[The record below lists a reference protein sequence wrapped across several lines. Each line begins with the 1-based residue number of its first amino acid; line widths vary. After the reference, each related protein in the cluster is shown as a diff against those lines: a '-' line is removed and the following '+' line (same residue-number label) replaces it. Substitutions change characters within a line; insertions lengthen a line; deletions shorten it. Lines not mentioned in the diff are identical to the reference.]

1 MTPESSN
8 QPLPEDESFQPASE
22 SPRSSGAESSFEELN
37 GSPSAISIE
46 LLEASDET
54 RLSQILSQALE
65 NDALLNQ
72 FAGCLIPLCEDPS
85 QEALVTQDRLCRV
98 VGSQVRG
105 LGGDDFF
112 ENTEKLRKLSNVT
125 DAILLSC
132 QVNPRARQCEGLQEL
147 LRAEVDLLSQM
158 DMDRGVILDAEN
170 RAALGK
176 ELSPTVLNDWTG
188 LYLDSLEQ
196 VLIGLKIP
204 GFEPSAALLEEC
216 RELVAAQL
224 SWTQVGMGPTE
235 SRTSGEGQLWSE
247 TLGFARA
254 VADCSVETPLMEIA
268 LSLVRWFNEG
278 AWNTA
283 TAPIREEGTDGVELY
298 NMLGWLELAEH
309 RAMAALLRAQTGC
322 EVETLWKEVLETRPL
337 GSRAARVALHGLA
350 RSDATETA
358 EYISKLLNRIG
369 SDKCSPA
376 LAERYLDTLILVAS
390 EPGMP
395 EVIMSAWNP
404 DVEYPIDPLHKELLL
419 ARVDERLELHNR
431 YVEPARARVQQCG
444 DDLISRQRIENR
456 ASKKGVIWSKRAL
469 LALQALGLA

>member
-8 QPLPEDESFQPASE
+8 QPLPEDESFQPAPN
-22 SPRSSGAESSFEELN
+22 SPRQSSAEGALGDLK
-37 GSPSAISIE
+37 GSPSDISIE

-98 VGSQVRG
+98 VASQVRV
-105 LGGDDFF
+105 LGGDDLF
-112 ENTEKLRKLSNVT
+112 ENTEKLRKLLTVT

-147 LRAEVDLLSQM
+147 LRAEVDLLSQL

-170 RAALGK
+170 RAASGI
-176 ELSPTVLNDWTG
+176 ELAPTILNDWIE
-188 LYLDSLEQ
+188 LYLNSIEQ
-196 VLIGLKIP
+196 VMLGLKIP
-204 GFEPSAALLEEC
+204 GFEPSAQLLEEC

-224 SWTQVGMGPTE
+224 SWTQVGMGPTD
-235 SRTSGEGQLWSE
+235 STTSLEGQLWSE

-254 VADCSVETPLMEIA
+254 VADCSLEMPLMEIA
-268 LSLVRWFNEG
+268 QSLVRWFNEG

-283 TAPIREEGTDGVELY
+283 MTPIREEGADGAEMY
-298 NMLGWLELAEH
+298 NMLGWLEVAEH
-309 RAMAALLRAQTGC
+309 RAMAALLRCQTSC
-322 EVETLWKEVLETRPL
+322 EVEPLWKEVLETRPL
-337 GSRAARVALHGLA
+337 GSRVTRIALHGLA

-358 EYISKLLNRIG
+358 EHISKLLNRIG

-376 LAERYLDTLILVAS
+376 RAEGYLNTLILVAS
-390 EPGMP
+390 EPGVP
-395 EVIMSAWNP
+395 EVIMNAWNP
-404 DVEYPIDPLHKELLL
+404 EAEHPVDPLRKELLL
-419 ARVDERLELHNR
+419 SRVDERLELHNR
-431 YVEPARARVQQCG
+431 YVERARESIQKCG
-444 DDLISRQRIENR
+444 DDSISRQKIENK
-456 ASKKGVIWSKRAL
+456 ASRKGVIWSKRAL
-469 LALQALGLA
+469 LTLQALGAS